1 MYTPLAPSTSSQER
15 VHRNVSLLFG
25 RRAEAIVAACNGS
38 AIALIDMLRH
48 QTGRGWDQLRAAHEL
63 HQAALLEQAAKGPAM
78 NAPAA
83 TRTFLTHYLGTRP
96 YESFI
101 VLALDNRH
109 RLIAVVDL
117 FRGTIDGASVH
128 PREVMRIVMETNCAA
143 VIFSHNHPSGVAE
156 ASQAD
161 ELITRRLRDCLA
173 LVDVRVL
180 DHIIVGSGGC
190 LSFAERGLL

>member
-1 MYTPLAPSTSSQER
+1 MYTPLAPSSSSKER
-15 VHRNVSLLFG
+15 VQRNISLLFG
-25 RRAEAIVAACNGS
+25 KGADAVLASCKGS

-48 QTGRGWDQLRAAHEL
+48 QTGRGWEQLRAAREL
-63 HQAALLEQAAKGPAM
+63 HEEALLEQATKGPAM

-83 TRTFLTHYLGTRP
+83 TRAFLTHYLGTRP
-96 YESFI
+96 YESFV

-109 RLIAVVDL
+109 RLIEVVDL

-180 DHIIVGSGGC
+180 DHIIVASGGC
-190 LSFAERGLL
+190 LSFAERGLI